1 MSGRIGAGL
10 LVKVANRQYMVAGL
24 RHYHISSNVVPTYMR
39 KTKLNLDTPARSLQL
54 ISWNGSTFNES
65 RAWSPLVRNMST
77 APSVHRNYQI
87 SSNVVPTYMRKTKLN
102 LDTPARSLHLISW
115 NGGTFNESRAWS
127 PLVRN
132 MSTAPSVHRV
142 NVAQNATSED
152 NNEATLNQKAPK
164 SINAVQMEKSNYW
177 GVAPKVHLKEDGT
190 PWNWHCFS
198 VSQS

>member
-1 MSGRIGAGL
+1 MLAEESEAFLVWVLNLDAMSGRVGAGL
-10 LVKVANRQYMVAGL
+10 LVKVAKRQYMLAGL
-24 RHYHISSNVVPTYMR
+24 RNYHISSNVVPTYIG
-39 KTKLNLDTPARSLQL
+39 KTKL
-54 ISWNGSTFNES
+54 
-65 RAWSPLVRNMST
+65 
-77 APSVHRNYQI
+77 
-87 SSNVVPTYMRKTKLN
+87 K

-115 NGGTFNESRAWS
+115 NGTAFNESRAWS

-142 NVAQNATSED
+142 NVAENATSED
-152 NNEATLNQKAPK
+152 NNESTSNKK
-164 SINAVQMEKSNYW
+164 SLKTANAVQMEKSNYW